1 MVLLAIILDILSVG
15 NYFFQLTVGPHTGVA
30 YWLGTILQIIFAVI
44 LLLFAITYKGKK
56 NIDVKVPGYKNDVP
70 TLRYSI
76 IMASLI
82 LNIPVIFLYVLNLT
96 GAPIIFGG

>member
-1 MVLLAIILDILSVG
+1 MVLITLILDVLSIG
-15 NYFFQLTVGPHTGVA
+15 NYFFQLTLGPHTGIA
-30 YWLGTILQIIFAVI
+30 YWLGTILQIIFAMI
-44 LLLFAITYKGKK
+44 LILFAITYKGKK
-56 NIDVKVPGYKNDVP
+56 NIDVKVPGFKNDIP

-82 LNIPVIFLYVLNLT
+82 FNLPIIFLYVLNLT